1 MSQVSHGKRDL
12 IGTVRHR
19 VRTLVCCCITK
30 TLFSKW
36 ILFLGRIPQPPTLPS
51 LQRPFPYAHDAFNN
65 QFKWESCTSCRNS
78 RLFYFLAAT
87 ANRIYGQRIPAG
99 HHLNSNTRTI
109 YHCVA
114 SEVDIEPLPRIEVD
128 TEPPPRIK
136 VDTEPPPR
144 TKVDIEAPPR
154 SLNLMKQNKPFKST
168 NFSKFAFNTHN
179 SGNPQI

>member
-51 LQRPFPYAHDAFNN
+51 LQRPFPYAHDVFNN
-65 QFKWESCTSCRNS
+65 QLKSESCTSCRNS

-87 ANRIYGQRIPAG
+87 ANRIYGQRSPAG
-99 HHLNSNTRTI
+99 HHPSSHTPTI
-109 YHCVA
+109 YLRI
-114 SEVDIEPLPRIEVD
+114 EVDIEPPPRIEVD

-136 VDTEPPPR
+136 VGIEPPSC
-144 TKVDIEAPPR
+144 
-154 SLNLMKQNKPFKST
+154 SLNLT
-168 NFSKFAFNTHN
+168 NHSKAPALANLLSIHITVATPN
-179 SGNPQI
+179 LIGLD